1 MKRRNALAALSALA
15 AAAALP
21 VRAQTTTKL
30 MFGYTAVTDFASVFV
45 AAEEGYFKHR
55 NLDVE
60 LSFGLITTPDGE
72 VAALWRSAATA
83 TNAT

>member
-1 MKRRNALAALSALA
+1 MADQRDDVDRGARRIHRGDIGGHRRWTYLSAPPSRFNDGGTSACTSGARLI
-15 AAAALP
+15 
-21 VRAQTTTKL
+21 R
-30 MFGYTAVTDFASVFV
+30 
-45 AAEEGYFKHR
+45 R

>member
-1 MKRRNALAALSALA
+1 MDLL
-15 AAAALP
+15 
-21 VRAQTTTKL
+21 V
-30 MFGYTAVTDFASVFV
+30 G
-45 AAEEGYFKHR
+45 AAEQVQRGGTSACTSGARLIRR